1 MKQLKSLIIL
11 LLLFAGGCKVARE
24 NNSNE
29 FNYYT
34 QGKSNRMAAEWEPAS
49 GVMITWPLCIPYKL
63 AIELAKD
70 ITLYTLVENDKNKQ
84 DALKWYAHWGIDT
97 AKCKFIFA
105 RQGEDAWWV
114 RDWGPHAVFTAKGHM
129 KLGDGKYRYS
139 TPASRL
145 GCNDSL
151 IFFNK
156 TPDNKIQFTDIDD
169 SATLEIGKGLNL
181 EILDLPFASTGG
193 NVMTDGLGTAFSTCI
208 LTNENRYSGVPD
220 DKFFALNETLL
231 GIRRYNIIPNF
242 EPGDI
247 QHIDCFMK
255 MLDEERILIL
265 NPPKD
270 HPHHDIYERIIRENI
285 SHLKTVYNRPYQLL
299 RIDSYSYEA
308 GSLAAYTNALIL
320 NKTVYVPLFSIP
332 QDSLALKRWGE
343 VMPGYIIKGFTFV
356 LNNEP
361 NLGQKMKEHYQG
373 KLGWFT
379 SDALHCRTRAIWDKE
394 MLYIN
399 VRRPDTSS
407 GKVRRVFATIIDY
420 SLKGLITGKI
430 KLRWRIRGSNDWNE
444 TVMNNADNSAHFY
457 ADIPAANTGDT
468 IEYYVTASSNSGRI
482 ETMPR
487 TAPAGFYS
495 YVIL

>member
-70 ITLYTLVENDKNKQ
+70 ITLYTLVENDQNKQ
-84 DALKWYAHWGIDT
+84 DALKWYAQWGIDT

-242 EPGDI
+242 EQGDI

-285 SHLKTVYNRPYQLL
+285 SHLKTVYNRPYKLL

-308 GSLAAYTNALIL
+308 GFSL
-320 NKTVYVPLFSIP
+320 PIP
-332 QDSLALKRWGE
+332 MR
-343 VMPGYIIKGFTFV
+343 
-356 LNNEP
+356 
-361 NLGQKMKEHYQG
+361 
-373 KLGWFT
+373 
-379 SDALHCRTRAIWDKE
+379 
-394 MLYIN
+394 
-399 VRRPDTSS
+399 
-407 GKVRRVFATIIDY
+407 
-420 SLKGLITGKI
+420 
-430 KLRWRIRGSNDWNE
+430 
-444 TVMNNADNSAHFY
+444 
-457 ADIPAANTGDT
+457 
-468 IEYYVTASSNSGRI
+468 
-482 ETMPR
+482 
-487 TAPAGFYS
+487 
-495 YVIL
+495 